1 MTVSRAAM
9 AKETTAAVYA
19 LENLTIKVD
28 GKQHAKVCCVCDAF
42 IMYGDER
49 SINVDNLKHKNVVE
63 VLSKSWIDLLK
74 EYGVPKNAETAIK
87 CDYTLHCLPQTHE
100 VLKNLSLLTKAI

>member
-49 SINVDNLKHKNVVE
+49 SINVDNLKHKNVIE

-74 EYGVPKNAETAIK
+74 E
-87 CDYTLHCLPQTHE
+87 
-100 VLKNLSLLTKAI
+100 